1 MNKLDKLHDM
11 LETEMADQMLYNRY
25 MLQVTNPEVRQLF
38 MQFRDE
44 HQQNITQLQQ
54 QIQQL
59 MQNPQNLY

>member
-1 MNKLDKLHDM
+1 MNKLDKLHDV

-25 MLQVTNPEVRQLF
+25 MLQITNPEVRQLF

-44 HQQNITQLQQ
+44 HLQHITQLQQ

-59 MQNPQNLY
+59 MMNPQNIS